1 MKGIIVVLV
10 NHSDVD
16 VNPIIKELLRCQ
28 TNVALIPSV
37 TTREAKKTDEL
48 GKYNYISNVEFFD
61 IVEAGGFLEYETH
74 NGNYYGT
81 LYIRTEELDNHD
93 LLFSK
98 DANGAL
104 SIKSRH
110 PKAITI
116 YILPKEE
123 EQQFKDPI
131 NHEYSA
137 ARELDFLVIHDT
149 INDTVSK
156 IVSTIEFMRKNG
168 MRKRWN

>member
-10 NHSDVD
+10 NHSAVD
-16 VNPIIKELLRCQ
+16 VNPIIKELLRRQ

-37 TTREAKKTDEL
+37 TTREAKETDEP
-48 GKYNYISNVEFFD
+48 GKYNYITNVEFFD
-61 IVEAGGFLEYETH
+61 IVETGGFLEYEAH

-81 LYIRTEELDNHD
+81 LYIRTEELGKHD

-98 DANGAL
+98 DVNGAL

-123 EQQFKDPI
+123 EQQFKDHMCMP
-131 NHEYSA
+131 
-137 ARELDFLVIHDT
+137 L
-149 INDTVSK
+149 
-156 IVSTIEFMRKNG
+156 
-168 MRKRWN
+168 